1 MSSGLFARFVTLY
14 YAHLA
19 PDDAKERSAADLDGA
34 ARAHL
39 RFGEERNQGE
49 PLVRV
54 YNPTFDQDG
63 YDSTHTI
70 VEVVTD
76 DMPFLVDSVG
86 MELTRHG
93 LGIHLVVHPI
103 IAVCRDA
110 DGKLTDLRDDGN
122 PEAFMHFEVDRET
135 DAALLESLRHDLLRV
150 LGDVRDAVDDWE
162 AMRDRA
168 LAIAA
173 SLTDPDDAEAAA
185 LLRWMADDHFTF
197 LGYRDAETGA
207 SLGISRGADAQPSGG
222 VHSDLTVRKAD
233 ARATVHRPVHMDQVC
248 IGPHEL
254 LGLWAR
260 AAYNT
265 TPLDI
270 PLLRRKVDAVI
281 ERSGLPRDSHSG
293 KDLGSI
299 LDTFPRDELFQIS
312 EDELYATAMGILS
325 LQERK
330 RVRLFVRRD
339 ELGRFFSC
347 LVYVPRDRFTT
358 ELVRRI
364 EAILL
369 DALGGTGVE
378 STSRVSDSV
387 LACLH
392 VIVTVREGAVAAPDV
407 PAIEAQLAD
416 ASRSWKDDLATELA
430 EHNGEEHG
438 IELLRRYGDAFPA
451 AFREDVDPRSAVGD
465 VQRMESLIAGS
476 AGTDLLSVVTR
487 PVDAPRGFVRMRLFR
502 IGEPMALSDV
512 VPLLEHL
519 GVRVVDE
526 RPYEVHPTDAPPLWI
541 YDIGLSSS
549 DLGGARWRRGARRL
563 LRGVRA
569 ALERRGGERRLQ
581 PARAARRAHEP
592 QGRGAA
598 RVREVPAPDRFDV
611 QPELHRGH
619 PRGEPAHRSDA
630 AAAVRGSLRPR
641 PHR

>member
-1 MSSGLFARFVTLY
+1 M
-14 YAHLA
+14 
-19 PDDAKERSAADLDGA
+19 
-34 ARAHL
+34 
-39 RFGEERNQGE
+39 
-49 PLVRV
+49 
-54 YNPTFDQDG
+54 
-63 YDSTHTI
+63 
-70 VEVVTD
+70 
-76 DMPFLVDSVG
+76 
-86 MELTRHG
+86 
-93 LGIHLVVHPI
+93 
-103 IAVCRDA
+103 
-110 DGKLTDLRDDGN
+110 
-122 PEAFMHFEVDRET
+122 
-135 DAALLESLRHDLLRV
+135 
-150 LGDVRDAVDDWE
+150 
-162 AMRDRA
+162 
-168 LAIAA
+168 
-173 SLTDPDDAEAAA
+173 TDPADAEAAA

-207 SLGISRGADAQPSGG
+207 SLGISRVAPTPSLPPGG
-222 VHSDLTVRKAD
+222 VHAGLTVRKAD
-233 ARATVHRPVHMDQVC
+233 ARATVHRPVYMDQVC

-260 AAYNT
+260 TAYNT

-299 LDTFPRDELFQIS
+299 LDTFPRDELFQIG

-325 LQERK
+325 LQERQ

-378 STSRVSDSV
+378 STSRVSESV
-387 LACLH
+387 LARLH
-392 VIVTVREGAVAAPDV
+392 VIVTVPKEGDAASPDV

-416 ASRSWKDDLATELA
+416 AVGRGPTTSRPSSRSTTARSAASTC
-430 EHNGEEHG
+430 
-438 IELLRRYGDAFPA
+438 LRRYGDAFPA
-451 AFREDVDPRSAVGD
+451 AYRENVDPRSAVGD

-476 AGTDLLSVVTR
+476 TGTDLLSVVTR

-526 RPYEVHPTDAPPLWI
+526 RPYEVHPADAPPLWI
-541 YDIGLSSS
+541 YDIGLSSN
-549 DLGGARWRRGARRL
+549 DLGGLDGDA
-563 LRGVRA
+563 
-569 ALERRGGERRLQ
+569 
-581 PARAARRAHEP
+581 ARADFCEAF
-592 QGRGAA
+592 GR
-598 RVREVPAPDRFDV
+598 
-611 QPELHRGH
+611 LW
-619 PRGEPAHRSDA
+619 RGEAESDGFNRLVLRAGLTSRKVAVLRAYAKYLRQIGSTFSQSYIEDTLAGNAAHRRDV
-630 AAAVRGSLRPR
+630 AAAVRGRFDPDRTDDAPKRRKSSSRASRRRCSTSRASTRTASSRASSTSSWPRCARTGTSGRHWRPEPYMSFKLDPARVPDLPLPR
-641 PHR
+641 PALRGVGVLAAVRGRAPARRARSRVAASGGRTGERTSAPRSSA